1 MTQVSEQEAK
11 ELFSLFDRDGN
22 GKIDARELGTLI
34 RSMGENPTE
43 TEVQALIKSVDENHN
58 GLLEFNEFMKLMENQ
73 RFELITK
80 EDLVNIFRAF
90 DKDGSGKL
98 LGEDVKQIVIS
109 GGEKL
114 TPQEADEILEDFMD
128 SEGYIAYEDFAEKLL
143 AK

>member
-1 MTQVSEQEAK
+1 MSTHDEQEAK

-34 RSMGENPTE
+34 RSLGENPTE
-43 TEVQALIKSVDENHN
+43 TEVQAMIKSVDDNHN
-58 GLLEFNEFMKLMENQ
+58 GVLEFHEFRNLMQ
-73 RFELITK
+73 TQTFEPISKDDLI
-80 EDLVNIFRAF
+80 NIFRAF
-90 DKDGSGKL
+90 DKDNTGKL

-128 SEGYIAYEDFAEKLL
+128 GDGYISYEDFAEKLL

>member
-1 MTQVSEQEAK
+1 MTTVNETEAK

-34 RSMGENPTE
+34 RSLGENPTE
-43 TEVQALIKSVDENHN
+43 TEVQAMIKSVDDNKN
-58 GLLEFNEFMKLMENQ
+58 GVLEFSEFM
-73 RFELITK
+73 ELIRNQTFERINK
-80 EDLVNIFRAF
+80 DDLINIFRAF
-90 DKDGSGKL
+90 DKDNTGKL